1 MKRTVNR
8 TPGQI
13 SVVTSDGRT
22 DNFNLVS
29 FEGIADS
36 DNDLTVSPSTFM
48 DANNMYMNSHD
59 ILSSRP
65 TIKSTTY
72 LNKNYV
78 ELNNIKNAWV
88 IDDLLIYH
96 QGTKLKFIK
105 NNISK

>member
-29 FEGIADS
+29 FEGIADI

-48 DANNMYMNSHD
+48 DANNM
-59 ILSSRP
+59 
-65 TIKSTTY
+65 
-72 LNKNYV
+72 
-78 ELNNIKNAWV
+78 
-88 IDDLLIYH
+88 
-96 QGTKLKFIK
+96 
-105 NNISK
+105 